1 VLSWGAPL
9 KTEVAPAQVVL
20 PGAVAGT
27 PEEVPTMSDPTR
39 PSAEGVDDDERSTPA
54 GPGAAEVAG
63 VAVSRL
69 RAEVADMR
77 LRLGDEVRTR
87 RVVVVDEA
95 GVGRVRITASK
106 EGGSR
111 IDLLDA
117 DGFERIG
124 ISGALER
131 GALTITSRTDGEQ
144 PTRVEVFGLDPDDPD
159 AAYVGVELIDSGT
172 SVGGFVLYEGRPPHT
187 WTAPR

>member
-1 VLSWGAPL
+1 
-9 KTEVAPAQVVL
+9 
-20 PGAVAGT
+20 
-27 PEEVPTMSDPTR
+27 MSDDTR
-39 PSAEGVDDDERSTPA
+39 PPS
-54 GPGAAEVAG
+54 AG
-63 VAVSRL
+63 VSEGRPSDSGDEAVSRL

-87 RVVVVDEA
+87 QVVVVDET
-95 GVGRVRITASK
+95 GIGRVRITASK
-106 EGGSR
+106 DGGSR

-159 AAYVGVELIDSGT
+159 AAYVGVELIDRGT

-187 WTAPR
+187 WTTSR